1 MIRYLSMRFRCTYHL
16 LLLIIGISSGLLAIA
31 NKSVIAQTC
40 SCAGAPLLSSQDVA
54 GIGTNQLMMSATYEY
69 HDISDL
75 VSGSEEVTN
84 NIFNRYTHSLLIEGN
99 YGVTRRLMVT
109 GLVSMVQKE
118 LVTTR
123 NVRSRGVGDAM
134 VMGKYILHPNTFDEQ
149 YQISVGA
156 GVKMPLNSNNL
167 KSSEGIQLQPSMQ
180 PGSGSW
186 DGILWGYAS
195 KTFLPATTLNLF
207 LTSSYR
213 LRGGYEPFENSDQTF
228 RFGNEWVTKLGG
240 GIQLIEGLK
249 PSLRLKHRYQG
260 KDVIEGSKVND
271 TGGHWVNVIPGINYQ
286 LTNQWAVRVAGE
298 LPLYRQLNGGLQY
311 STRYALKTTLFYN
324 LNL

>member
-1 MIRYLSMRFRCTYHL
+1 MKFRWKCSL
-16 LLLIIGISSGLLAIA
+16 LLATTFAASLAWA
-31 NKSVIAQTC
+31 GGDARAQTC
-40 SCAGAPLLSSQDVA
+40 SCAGAPLLSSQDVSGMGA
-54 GIGTNQLMMSATYEY
+54 NALMLSATYEY

-75 VSGSEEVTN
+75 VSGSQEITN

-99 YGVTRRLMVT
+99 YGVTRRFMVT

-118 LVTTR
+118 LQTTG

-134 VMGKYILHPNTFDEQ
+134 VLGKYTLHTNTFDEQ
-149 YQISVGA
+149 YHISVGA
-156 GVKMPLNSNNL
+156 GLKMPLSPNKL

-186 DGILWGYAS
+186 DGIIWGYAS

-213 LRGGYEPFENSDQTF
+213 FRGKDQPFLNSDRTF
-228 RFGNEWVTKLGG
+228 RFGNEWVSKLGA
-240 GIQLIEGLK
+240 GIQLLEGLK

-260 KDVIEGSKVND
+260 RDKIEGSAVTS

-286 LTNQWAVRVAGE
+286 LTNQWAIRVAGE
-298 LPLYRQLNGGLQY
+298 IPLYRQLNGGLQY